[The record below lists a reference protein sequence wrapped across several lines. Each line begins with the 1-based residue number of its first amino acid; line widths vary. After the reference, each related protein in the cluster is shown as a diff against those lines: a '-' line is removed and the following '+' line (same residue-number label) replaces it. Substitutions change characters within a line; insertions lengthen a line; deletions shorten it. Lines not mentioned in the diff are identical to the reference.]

1 MIPNE
6 TLQSID
12 TIGSD
17 IRVVGNFRITEATQA
32 RILISLSDK
41 MYTRKELAVI
51 REISTNS
58 VDAHT
63 VVGKPIGEIIISLPT
78 MMDLTFR
85 VRDFG
90 TGLTEKEL
98 VGIFCVFGEST
109 KRNSNDYVGILGY
122 GAKSPFAVTDSFTVT
137 SWINGEKSI
146 YQCIKGDST
155 KLHSAILL
163 SRNPSDEPTGIEVTI
178 PVEQSKVWTFHR
190 EAIDFFKYWPE
201 LPTINNFTEEETAK
215 LGKFRNTPATLKG
228 DGWEVRPKSDGS
240 ARGVAYMGW
249 VPYNIDWNTLY
260 HRMSLDSKKRVLFDL
275 LQNND
280 VTLYFNMGEIQF
292 VDSRESLEYT
302 DMTLAAVIARVEGIF
317 GKIKDAIQEKFDPLA
332 NIWDAKLM
340 YNAIFG
346 TGVLEVEKGE
356 SDEVDMGTRIKIL
369 AGNLMNLEVSF
380 RGMFK
385 WNGIVIDDASFDR
398 INRFDNTTG
407 IALNGKEYT
416 PHEPVM
422 VTYRKKKSRVKTNRC
437 KGDANNRIVAS
448 TRVAVVLN
456 DTGKKTGQSLI
467 SRYLIFGAKK
477 NIKTVHILTFADSAI
492 KDAFFKEYHFDT
504 VPVIKLSEII
514 IEARQWNSINKVSHS
529 YGGGGSGTRT
539 MKYMDVENKSVKE
552 SDVPVREIENGA
564 FYVEVGEGRRNHG
577 KLVSMY
583 DQWHNEAPENIV
595 AHIKALSGAMDLEIE
610 RVYIINKQTSAFKW
624 FKEAIASGEWISLW
638 KHIEENLNLL
648 NVDTLVN
655 AVKFAGINTACEK
668 ASKVLRAKIS
678 NKNSP
683 MLKLVEL
690 VGDENQKENI
700 KIVHAL
706 HGLYYWIKFK
716 GESNGTIDYEKVTK
730 AAQANYPFLQ
740 YTHLENDFCV
750 DDETLQNVVNYVNAI
765 DLYID
770 LTCDTSQPLAVQ
782 EPEKNEVLA

>member
-1 MIPNE
+1 MISNE
-6 TLQSID
+6 TLQTIE
-12 TIGSD
+12 TIGNTNVIS
-17 IRVVGNFRITEATQA
+17 NFRITEATQA
-32 RILISLSDK
+32 RILVSLSDK
-41 MYTRKELAVI
+41 MYTRKELSVV
-51 REISTNS
+51 REYSTNS
-58 VDAHT
+58 IDAHI
-63 VVGKPIGEIIISLPT
+63 VVGKSASEIIVSLPT

-90 TGLTEKEL
+90 TGLTEDQ
-98 VGIFCVFGEST
+98 IRNIYCVFGEST

-122 GAKSPFAVTDSFTVT
+122 GCKAAFAVTDSFTVT
-137 SWINGEKSI
+137 SWIDGEKSI

-155 KLHSAILL
+155 NLHSAILL
-163 SRNPSDEPTGIEVTI
+163 SRNPSDEPTGIEVII

-190 EAIDFFKYWPE
+190 EAIGFFKYWPE
-201 LPTINNFTEEETAK
+201 LPTINNFTEEEKSK
-215 LGKFRNTPATLKG
+215 LGKFHNTPATLKG

-249 VPYNIDWNTLY
+249 VPYNIDWNILY

-302 DMTLAAVIARVEGIF
+302 DLTLDAVIAKIEGIF
-317 GKIKDAIQEKFDPLA
+317 GKIKDAIQEKFDPLT
-332 NIWDAKLM
+332 NIWEAKLM
-340 YNAIFG
+340 YNAVFG
-346 TGVLEVEKGE
+346 TGVLEVEGGE
-356 SDEVDMGTRIKIL
+356 SDEVDMGTCIKIL
-369 AGNLMNLEVSF
+369 DGNLMNLEVSF

-407 IALNGKEYT
+407 VVLNEREYT

-422 VTYRKKKSRVKTNRC
+422 MTYRKKKSRVKTNRC
-437 KGDANNRIVAS
+437 KGDANNHIVAS
-448 TRVAVVLN
+448 THVAIILN

-477 NIKTVHILTFADSAI
+477 NIKTVHVLTFADSTI

-504 VPVIKLSEII
+504 VPMIKLSEIFS
-514 IEARQWNSINKVSHS
+514 EARQWNSDNKVTRS
-529 YGGGGSGTRT
+529 YGGGGGGTHV
-539 MKYMDVENKSVKE
+539 MKYMDVEKESVKK

-564 FYVEVGEGRRNHG
+564 FYVEIGEGRRMHG

-583 DQWHNEAPENIV
+583 DRWHSNTPESIV
-595 AHIKALSGAMDLEIE
+595 GYIKVLTEAMDLEID
-610 RVYIINKQTSAFKW
+610 RVYIISKQTNASKW
-624 FKEAIASGEWISLW
+624 FKEAVASGEWINLW
-638 KHIEENLNLL
+638 THIEESLNLL
-648 NVDTLVN
+648 DVDTLVN
-655 AVKFAGINTACEK
+655 ADKFSKINTACDK
-668 ASKVLRAKIS
+668 AAKFLKVNIS
-678 NKNSP
+678 DKNSP

-690 VGDENQKENI
+690 VGDENQEENI
-700 KIVHAL
+700 KIIQAL
-706 HGLYYWIKFK
+706 QGLYYWDKLR
-716 GESNGTIDYEKVTK
+716 GESIGTMNYEKVTE

-740 YTHLENDFCV
+740 FIHIENDYYA

-765 DLYID
+765 DLYN
-770 LTCDTSQPLAVQ
+770 TSYPLAVQ